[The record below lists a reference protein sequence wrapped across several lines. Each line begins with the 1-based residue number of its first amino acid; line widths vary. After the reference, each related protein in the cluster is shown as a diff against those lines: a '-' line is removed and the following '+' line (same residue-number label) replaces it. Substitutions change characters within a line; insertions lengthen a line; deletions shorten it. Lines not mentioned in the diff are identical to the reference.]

1 MFSQIISKGGVKNL
15 KHLKLCH
22 IQNFKFGSVL
32 IKKKKNKTKPHPA
45 SGMIRIKKNCCSV
58 VWF

>member
-22 IQNFKFGSVL
+22 IQNFKFGAIL
-32 IKKKKNKTKPHPA
+32 ILKKTKNPA
-45 SGMIRIKKNCCSV
+45 SGMIRIMKNCYSV

>member
-15 KHLKLCH
+15 EHLKLCH
-22 IQNFKFGSVL
+22 IQNFKFGAIL
-32 IKKKKNKTKPHPA
+32 IKKKKPKNPA
-45 SGMIRIKKNCCSV
+45 SGMIRIMKNCYSV